1 MRANRVVSALV
12 ALASLSCAQ
21 LNGLLAGAGIT
32 PPTVTFHGASL
43 VRSPSK
49 RDLSAYFCPKLA
61 REKGLAIGGDL
72 VCSQLFGSAPRAS
85 EMALGFDLRFTV
97 ENPNQVPL
105 PLSEILT
112 AITVFPE
119 ATAQNLGAVCMR
131 LCDPGDT
138 ACQAGQDPNSCRS
151 ARGDIRTLNDFPNAL
166 ASMLVAEGLTAATG
180 GATPSPGSFRAPK
193 VLASSA
199 VEVVARFSMLPEAM
213 LPLFEQLA
221 RQSATQLR
229 AGKEL
234 TFAIPYR
241 LQGTVFA
248 DAGSLGRVAAGFG
261 PVSGDWALPASRL
274 LP

>member
-1 MRANRVVSALV
+1 VRANCLVPAL
-12 ALASLSCAQ
+12 AAIASLSCAQ
-21 LNGLLAGAGIT
+21 LNGLLAGGTIT
-32 PPTVTFHGASL
+32 PPTVTFRGASL

-61 REKGLAIGGDL
+61 REKGLAIGGEL

-85 EMALGFDLRFTV
+85 DMALGFDLRFTV
-97 ENPNQVPL
+97 DNPNQIPL

-151 ARGDIRTLNDFPNAL
+151 ARGDIRTLNDFPNAVANL
-166 ASMLVAEGLTAATG
+166 LVAEGLAAATS
-180 GATPSPGSFRAPK
+180 GALPSPGSFRAPK

-234 TFAIPYR
+234 TFAVPYK